1 MTQAMLD
8 ELLRLAAVHGPLPVV
23 CVVTDRDEHPV
34 AANID
39 IPVTRMNEALLLS
52 ALQLSIIEERIL

>member
-1 MTQAMLD
+1 MNYSG
-8 ELLRLAAVHGPLPVV
+8 LRQCTGRFRLS
-23 CVVTDRDEHPV
+23 TDRDEHPV